1 MSFKE
6 YEKAF
11 INNVKAMESNV
22 MEFSWEDSYVY
33 QMWLSQTYYIVRHT
47 SHFVCLAAGLV
58 PVENRDEHYHLIQH
72 LREEQNHDLLLVSDL
87 KYFNQKFDDFVEL
100 PETALVW
107 QNLYYWLSLRK
118 PRAIL
123 GHSLC
128 IEGLAGYVGHK
139 VVERLQ
145 KTLPPK
151 ATQFLKVHFEADQK
165 HFEEGLSLMK
175 TFSNEDLEDIL
186 KVQMQSSSLYLNMLR
201 KVEEYART
209 KQVVKKSA

>member
-1 MSFKE
+1 MDFKK
-6 YEKAF
+6 YERTF
-11 INNVKAMESNV
+11 IANVKAMEKNV
-22 MEFSWEDSYVY
+22 MAFNWEDPSVY

-72 LREEQNHDLLLVSDL
+72 LREEQNHDLLLVNDL
-87 KYFNQKFDDFVEL
+87 KYFNSKFNDFVEL

-128 IEGLAGYVGHK
+128 IEGLAGYVGYK
-139 VVERLQ
+139 VVERLS
-145 KTLPPK
+145 KTLPSK

-165 HFEEGLSLMK
+165 HFEEGLSLMSS
-175 TFSNEDLEDIL
+175 FCEEDLADIL
-186 KVQMQSSSLYLNMLR
+186 QVQTQSSTLYLNMLN
-201 KVEEYART
+201 KIEDYINS
-209 KQVVKKSA
+209 KQVLKKSA